1 MQAVI
6 NEEVETMLK
15 CGVIESSS
23 SPWSSSYRHDKEM
36 AFKDL
41 KDQRQY
47 YLALPF
53 WKPLWFK

>member
-6 NEEVETMLK
+6 NEEVEDTLK
-15 CGVIESSS
+15 VGLIE
-23 SPWSSSYRHDKEM
+23 SSSYRHDKEM

-41 KDQRQY
+41 KDQRRY

-53 WKPLWFK
+53 WKRLCLKETL